1 MDWSAIGTQIIIGII
16 GALLSGLGILI
27 TYFINKFVK
36 NDQLKNILN
45 SLNNTVKNAVS
56 ETYQVYV
63 QEVKEKGIFDKDAQ
77 NKALHMALETIK
89 KNLPKDVEKWL
100 KDNYDDIESFLKS
113 LIEAQIG
120 LLKNKN

>member
-1 MDWSAIGTQIIIGII
+1 
-16 GALLSGLGILI
+16 
-27 TYFINKFVK
+27 
-36 NDQLKNILN
+36 
-45 SLNNTVKNAVS
+45 
-56 ETYQVYV
+56 
-63 QEVKEKGIFDKDAQ
+63 
-77 NKALHMALETIK
+77 MALETIK